1 MRKALLSIIVI
12 LSISM
17 ASVAQ
22 TFEIKDGQFVLNGKP
37 MRIYGGEMHYARIP
51 REYWQHRIQMA
62 KAMGCNT
69 LSIYVMWNYQETVP
83 GVWDWRS
90 DNHDLR
96 AFVELAKAEGMY
108 IVLRPGPY
116 VCAEW
121 DNGGLPYWLN
131 NVPEMRVRSNNK
143 PFLDSCRTYL
153 QQVFQQVD
161 GLFIEQGG
169 NIIMTQVENEYGS
182 FSFDMQFKLSHK
194 NRKEYLENLANI
206 YREVGFKHTL
216 FTCDGGI
223 VPVVNFARLGHIKG
237 LFPGTNDS
245 KFLSVA
251 HHTVRRFYDKKGPFY
266 IPEEYA
272 GWFTH
277 WGDAHVFHRDV
288 EKYKKHIEELLK
300 TDFSFCYYMVHG
312 GTNFGFWSGS
322 NHRSK
327 NDVWPV
333 ITSYDYGAPIGEA
346 GDRTP
351 LYDSLRAVHQRQT
364 GEKLIDVPAPIA
376 SMAIDSIT
384 LSGITM
390 PFDNLLWYKIPKG
403 TLLKTFERLYQ
414 GYGYILYEKTF
425 TDSGRRKLSTSG
437 ITDYA
442 QIYINDS
449 LVYLI
454 DRNVHTGSIPKT
466 LSIDMPANGTMKMLV
481 ENMGRVNFG
490 KKLWTSG
497 KGAVNG
503 IVINGKIDSDWTVV
517 GLPMNG
523 WKDQPQSPK
532 NKANGNEWPV
542 VKSIRDMT
550 RLGYVV
556 PDDTDSAL
564 QLDLY
569 GAHQPV
575 LYSGTFELSHT
586 ADTYLDMHG
595 FGKGVVFVNGHNL
608 GRYWEIGPQ
617 FSLYVPGVW
626 LKKGKNEIVI
636 FDQLNHK
643 QMQTISA
650 TAKPMN
656 R

>member
-1 MRKALLSIIVI
+1 MRKLLLLIVTI
-12 LSISM
+12 LLLCGSSK
-17 ASVAQ
+17 AQ
-22 TFEIKDGQFVLNGKP
+22 SFEIRDGAFMLNGKP

-69 LSIYVMWNYQETVP
+69 LSIYVMWNYHQP
-83 GVWDWRS
+83 APDKWDWSS

-96 AFVELAKAEGMY
+96 AFVELVKAEGMY

-121 DNGGLPYWLN
+121 DFGGFPYWLVN
-131 NVPEMRVRSNNK
+131 QKLRSNDK
-143 PFLDSCRTYL
+143 TYLDSCRVYL
-153 QQVFQQVD
+153 QQVFKQVD

-194 NRKEYLENLANI
+194 NRKEYLENLAAI
-206 YREVGFKHTL
+206 FREVGFKNTL

-251 HHTVRRFYDKKGPFY
+251 HHTVRKFYNKKGPYY

-312 GTNFGFWSGS
+312 GTNFGFWSGT
-322 NHRSK
+322 NHRAK

-333 ITSYDYGAPIGEA
+333 ITSYDYGAPIDEA
-346 GDRTP
+346 GNRTP
-351 LYDSLRAVHQRQT
+351 LYDSLRAVYQRQT
-364 GEKLIDVPAPIA
+364 GEKLADVPAPVP
-376 SMAIDSIT
+376 SMGIGQIDLKVS
-384 LSGITM
+384 LSFWGAREYVFS
-390 PFDNLLWYKIPKG
+390 PFIRRTPG
-403 TLLKTFERLYQ
+403 SFEQFKVRD
-414 GYGYILYEKTF
+414 GYMLFEKF
-425 TDSGRRKLSTSG
+425 FDQEKSGKLSTSG
-437 ITDYA
+437 LTDYTL
-442 QIYINDS
+442 IYIKDS
-449 LVYLI
+449 LISTI
-454 DRNVHTGSIPKT
+454 DRNRPSGEVPAFVSLNIPKG
-466 LSIDMPANGTMKMLV
+466 SMLRILI
-481 ENMGRVNFG
+481 ENEGRINFG
-490 KKLWTSG
+490 KHLWSND
-497 KGAVNG
+497 KGPING
-503 IVINGKIDSDWTVV
+503 IRIGGKLEGDDWMITDISPENITAATRWISKETS
-517 GLPMNG
+517 LKH
-523 WKDQPQSPK
+523 WLQIYHADQP
-532 NKANGNEWPV
+532 
-542 VKSIRDMT
+542 I
-550 RLGYVV
+550 
-556 PDDTDSAL
+556 
-564 QLDLY
+564 
-569 GAHQPV
+569 
-575 LYSGTFELSHT
+575 LYSGEFHLTDT

-595 FGKGVVFVNGHNL
+595 FGKGFVMVNGHNL

-626 LKKGKNEIVI
+626 LKKGENEIVI

-643 QMQTISA
+643 QMHSISA
-650 TAKPMN
+650 TAKPVN

>member
-1 MRKALLSIIVI
+1 MRKLVLSLFIICSLTVG
-12 LSISM
+12 SQ
-17 ASVAQ
+17 AQ
-22 TFEIKDGQFVLNGKP
+22 SFEIKDGKFVLNGKP

-69 LSIYVMWNYQETVP
+69 LSIYVMWNYQETAP
-83 GVWDWRS
+83 GVWDWKS

-131 NVPEMRVRSNNK
+131 NLPEMRVRSNNK

-161 GLFIEQGG
+161 GLFVEQGG

-194 NRKEYLENLANI
+194 NRKEYLENLAKV

-251 HHTVRRFYDKKGPFY
+251 HHTVHKFYDKRGPYY

-288 EKYKKHIEELLK
+288 EKYKKHVEELLK

-333 ITSYDYGAPIGEA
+333 ITSYDYGAPIGES
-346 GDRTP
+346 GDRTS
-351 LYDSLRAVHQRQT
+351 LYDSLRVVYQRQT
-364 GEKLIDVPAPIA
+364 GEKLRDVPAPIA
-376 SMAIDSIT
+376 SMAIDKIELKSSEP
-384 LSGITM
+384 L
-390 PFDNLLWYKIPKG
+390 FD
-403 TLLKTFERLYQ
+403 LLKSKRRKPFIYKDPQTFEQLGQ
-414 GYGYILYEKTF
+414 AYGYLVYEKIF
-425 TDSGRRKLSTSG
+425 VDAKHCKLSTAD

-442 QIYINDS
+442 LIYVNDS
-449 LVYLI
+449 LI
-454 DRNVHTGSIPKT
+454 TTINRNMPVGNLAKSITLDIPAGGKLRIFVENTGRINFGRKLWANNKGATKGIVMDGKAVRDWVISQVP
-466 LSIDMPANGTMKMLV
+466 LSDMPVYKD
-481 ENMGRVNFG
+481 E
-490 KKLWTSG
+490 
-497 KGAVNG
+497 
-503 IVINGKIDSDWTVV
+503 TVSPYKA
-517 GLPMNG
+517 G
-523 WKDQPQSPK
+523 QP
-532 NKANGNEWPV
+532 
-542 VKSIRDMT
+542 I
-550 RLGYVV
+550 Y
-556 PDDTDSAL
+556 
-564 QLDLY
+564 
-569 GAHQPV
+569 
-575 LYSGTFELSHT
+575 YSGEFELT
-586 ADTYLDMHG
+586 KIADTYLDMHA
-595 FGKGVVFVNGHNL
+595 FGKGIVFINGHNL

-626 LKKGKNEIVI
+626 LNKGKNEIVI

-643 QMQTISA
+643 QMHSISA
-650 TAKPMN
+650 TAKPVN